1 MTWNLWVILLG
12 PWDLRLHL
20 SWNLGPSGCLWLFVE
35 QVSKRNRD
43 PTAVCVFASH
53 SPVHAFQMKR
63 SRRPVKS
70 NTRGA
75 GWSVETYQESDSDD
89 GVGQQPRQRVKDLH
103 PHAIVTATPSGTQ
116 SSVINAFTQLGPLP
130 KPVQKSFQFVDVPP
144 SDSID
149 ADINEGILEMSMDSF
164 FQEHGLMDPELSAAW
179 DEDHGLKAKR
189 ARTASVSK
197 LITPCLMF
205 VAITFFT

>member
-1 MTWNLWVILLG
+1 
-12 PWDLRLHL
+12 
-20 SWNLGPSGCLWLFVE
+20 
-35 QVSKRNRD
+35 VSKRNRD

-63 SRRPVKS
+63 LRRPVKS

-89 GVGQQPRQRVKDLH
+89 RVGQQPRQRVKDLH

-116 SSVINAFTQLGPLP
+116 SSVVNAFTQLGPLP
-130 KPVQKSFQFVDVPP
+130 KPAQKSFQFVDVPP

-149 ADINEGILEMSMDSF
+149 VDINEGILEMSMDSF

-179 DEDHGLKAKR
+179 DEDHSLKAKR

>member
-1 MTWNLWVILLG
+1 MKLCGFFSLG
-12 PWDLRLHL
+12 PWDVRSH
-20 SWNLGPSGCLWLFVE
+20 WNLGPSGYLRRFVE
-35 QVSKRNRD
+35 QVSKKNRD
-43 PTAVCVFASH
+43 LTTIHVFASH
-53 SPVHAFQMKR
+53 SSVHAFQMKR

-75 GWSVETYQESDSDD
+75 GWSVETYQESHSDD
-89 GVGQQPRQRVKDLH
+89 RLGQQPQQHVKDLH

-116 SSVINAFTQLGPLP
+116 SSVVNAFTQPGPLP
-130 KPVQKSFQFVDVPP
+130 KAAQKSFQFVDAPP

-164 FQEHGLMDPELSAAW
+164 FQEYGLMDPELSAAW
-179 DEDHGLKAKR
+179 DEDHGLKSKR

-197 LITPCLMF
+197 LIITF
-205 VAITFFT
+205 VVIITFFT

>member
-1 MTWNLWVILLG
+1 MESWSFWVVVCG
-12 PWDLRLHL
+12 AGEQKKRDL
-20 SWNLGPSGCLWLFVE
+20 
-35 QVSKRNRD
+35 
-43 PTAVCVFASH
+43 TAVHVFASH
-53 SPVHAFQMKR
+53 SPLHAFQMKR

-89 GVGQQPRQRVKDLH
+89 GLGQQPRQRVKDLH

-116 SSVINAFTQLGPLP
+116 SSVVNAFTQPGPLP
-130 KPVQKSFQFVDVPP
+130 KAAQKSFQFVDALP

-149 ADINEGILEMSMDSF
+149 ADINEGILEMNMDSF
-164 FQEHGLMDPELSAAW
+164 FQEYGLMDPELSAAW
-179 DEDHGLKAKR
+179 DEEHGLKPKR

-197 LITPCLMF
+197 LIITSLTF